1 MSAPL
6 APASVDELV
15 EIVRSSPRLL
25 AIGAGSKPR
34 LSEVSIPKVSMTR
47 LRGIIEY
54 EPSEFTFSA
63 MAGTTIKELVATLSS
78 RGQYLPFDPF
88 LTDAGATL
96 GGTVAA
102 GLSGPGRLRFGGLK
116 DFILGVRFVDGLG
129 RLLRMGGKVV
139 KNAAGF
145 DLPKFFVGSLGRFGV
160 LTELTFKVF
169 PAPVSTLTLRLE
181 AGSIEAASRILTE
194 AAAAR
199 WEADALD
206 ILPGS
211 FSVCLR
217 LAGPPAALEAI
228 AKEILTRWPGE
239 RLAAATAQ
247 TTWNDLSEFRWI
259 CSEGPLLKIALNPA
273 ALPLLYREVQSM
285 DGAKIHVSSAGN
297 VAFASLT
304 TSSQVNAFDEAL
316 RRQGLPAV
324 TFRGQAPLWL
334 GAQSRPSIAAAVKQ
348 ALDPANRFPGLD
360 E

>member
-15 EIVRSSPRLL
+15 EIVRAYSKLL
-25 AIGAGSKPR
+25 AIGTGTKPR
-34 LSEVSIPKVSMTR
+34 LSEVNIPKVSTTR
-47 LRGIIEY
+47 LRGIVEY

-63 MAGTTIKELVATLSS
+63 MAGTSTKELAATLSS

-116 DFILGVRFVDGLG
+116 DFILGVRFVDGSG
-129 RLLRMGGKVV
+129 QLLRMGGKVV

-169 PAPVSTLTLRLE
+169 PAPVSTLTLKLD
-181 AGSIEAASRILTE
+181 AGSIETASRILIE
-194 AAAAR
+194 AASAR
-199 WEADALD
+199 WEVDALD

-211 FSVCLR
+211 SYVCFR
-217 LAGPPAALEAI
+217 LAGPPAALDAL

-239 RLAAATAQ
+239 KLDAATAQ
-247 TTWNDLSEFRWI
+247 TIWNDLSEFRWT
-259 CSEGPLLKIALNPA
+259 CSGGPLIKIALNPA
-273 ALPLLYREVQSM
+273 VLSSLYRDVQAL
-285 DGAKIHVSSAGN
+285 DGVRIHVSSAGN
-297 VAFASLT
+297 VAFASLP
-304 TSSQVNAFDEAL
+304 TSSQVKAFDEAL
-316 RRQGLPAV
+316 RRLGLPAV
-324 TFRGQAPLWL
+324 TLRGQAPLWL
-334 GAQSRPSIAAAVKQ
+334 GAQSLPSIAAAVKQ